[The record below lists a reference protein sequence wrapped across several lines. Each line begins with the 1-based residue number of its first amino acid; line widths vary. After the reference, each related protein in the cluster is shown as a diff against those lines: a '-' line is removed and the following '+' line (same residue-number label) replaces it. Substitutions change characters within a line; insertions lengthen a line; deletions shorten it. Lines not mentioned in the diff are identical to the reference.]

1 METEPDAPQESPVA
15 NKPAVPAKS
24 GSVTVWVTVFLL
36 CLILLAGLAYLIFPG
51 TDDRRDAADWLLIT
65 VVPLVMSATIATF
78 ATMFI
83 ASSKRA
89 GQADAEAVPAAA
101 DPVQT
106 PAVPGKEAATPPA
119 ASGSSPFGDWLA
131 TEWTADRYQS
141 LGTMLDR
148 YIAKFIRR
156 GKKSPEPV
164 SRLEDCRT
172 KLTILKQTLA
182 ADARWKETPE
192 LGDYIEDLE
201 SLIAAYELPAPPD
214 PEGAKTAG

>member
-1 METEPDAPQESPVA
+1 MESEPDAPQQSPVA
-15 NKPAVPAKS
+15 NDGAVPTKAR
-24 GSVTVWVTVFLL
+24 SVIVWATVFLSSFT
-36 CLILLAGLAYLIFPG
+36 LLASLAYFIFPG
-51 TDDRRDAADWLLIT
+51 ADDKRDTANWLLIT
-65 VVPLVMSATIATF
+65 LVPLVMSATIATF

-89 GQADAEAVPAAA
+89 APADATDAPAPVIAGQALTAADKKAPAPAAA
-101 DPVQT
+101 
-106 PAVPGKEAATPPA
+106 G
-119 ASGSSPFGDWLA
+119 GSSPFGDWLA

-148 YIAKFIRR
+148 YIEKFIRR

-172 KLTILKQTLA
+172 KLTILRQTLA

-192 LGDYIEDLE
+192 LGDYVEDLE
-201 SLIAAYELPAPPD
+201 SLIATYELGAPPD